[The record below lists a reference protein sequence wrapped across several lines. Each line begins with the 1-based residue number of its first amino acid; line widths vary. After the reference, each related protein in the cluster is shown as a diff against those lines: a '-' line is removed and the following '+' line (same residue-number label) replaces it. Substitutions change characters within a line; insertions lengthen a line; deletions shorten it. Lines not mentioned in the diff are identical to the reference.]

1 MTPQFRLF
9 SYGHTKWSVFLS
21 SSLLTEKFEERG
33 DILELIETTSDKDE
47 ESFIALFKIFI
58 FKRMMS

>member
-1 MTPQFRLF
+1 
-9 SYGHTKWSVFLS
+9 
-21 SSLLTEKFEERG
+21 LTEKFEERG